1 MLDIYMCMMIIVLW
15 FSYMD
20 GCMSKTSCEEVY
32 NVSMLVFPKGLIL
45 SNRFL
50 MLKIMQN
57 LFCLYEYISLMYLSI
72 TKWAR
77 FDLLFQGSLSEVFDR
92 GEDSFLLIEISF
104 NLMKINDFLL
114 IHFFF
119 AFLNG
124 KFKWAFM
131 ITCCP
136 DSVYVSVFPSV
147 FQQFSVLLST
157 HASKVRTKYPWVVG
171 IIEYCLN

>member
-1 MLDIYMCMMIIVLW
+1 MCMMIIVLW

-104 NLMKINDFLL
+104 NLMKIL
-114 IHFFF
+114 IHFFCLF
-119 AFLNG
+119 EWKVQVSFYDYLLSRFCLCVCLSICVSTVFSSSLNPCKQSSNKVSLG
-124 KFKWAFM
+124 GGNYWRLFKLRIM
-131 ITCCP
+131 P
-136 DSVYVSVFPSV
+136 
-147 FQQFSVLLST
+147 VLLQ
-157 HASKVRTKYPWVVG
+157 
-171 IIEYCLN
+171 

>member
-1 MLDIYMCMMIIVLW
+1 MCMMIIVLW

-114 IHFFF
+114 IHFFLPF
-119 AFLNG
+119 WMESSSELLWLPVVQILSMCLSFHLCFNSFQFFSQPMQA
-124 KFKWAFM
+124 KFEQSILGWWE
-131 ITCCP
+131 
-136 DSVYVSVFPSV
+136 
-147 FQQFSVLLST
+147 LL
-157 HASKVRTKYPWVVG
+157 KIV
-171 IIEYCLN
+171 